1 MKNTDIYK
9 AFAEIDEDILERSE
23 KAAEHK
29 RTPLRRRIVI
39 AAAAVL
45 AVVVLMGAA
54 AIKYYDSIQGL
65 LGHRWESVIGTEMT
79 KEQYELLDR
88 YSQYLGISKTRNGVT
103 ITVDSATVGQN
114 QFDLLILIEGIEN
127 FDDIILNPQFNYYDV
142 KVNEDWISGMS
153 MSEYFVD
160 NGTIAVH
167 QRVLFEYDADEADVP
182 LNVELKFFDA
192 ETKIVGYEGFRE
204 TTVLGE
210 WSFEFTLYRE
220 PVEKLELPD
229 TDVWVNTSDGT
240 NKLQYKLENFEI
252 TNFGVRF
259 TFYDKN
265 HAENSD
271 KHLDFMY
278 FTDNHPLV
286 YVVLEDGAEVC
297 VDGGSGH
304 YDTRDYLAEYD
315 CRWLAPIDIDKVVEI
330 HIGDTVIPIK

>member
-1 MKNTDIYK
+1 MNNTDIYK

-23 KAAEHK
+23 KAEVHK
-29 RTPLRRRIVI
+29 VIPLRRRIVM
-39 AAAAVL
+39 AVAAVL
-45 AVVVLMGAA
+45 VVVVLMGAA
-54 AIKYYDSIQGL
+54 AVKYYESIQNW
-65 LGHRWESVIGTEMT
+65 LGHRWESVTGTEMT

-88 YSQYLGISKTRNGVT
+88 YSQYLGISNTRNGVT
-103 ITVDSATVGQN
+103 ITVDSATVGEK
-114 QFDLLILIEGIEN
+114 QFDLLILIEGVEN
-127 FDDIILNPQFNYYDV
+127 FDDIILNPQFKYYDV
-142 KVNEDWISGMS
+142 KVNEDWISGIS

-160 NGTIAVH
+160 DGAIAVH
-167 QRVLFEYDADEADVP
+167 QRVLFDHEADEADVP

-192 ETKIVGYEGFRE
+192 ETRIVGYEGFRE

-252 TNFGVRF
+252 TNFGVSF

-265 HAENSD
+265 HAENRD

-278 FTDNHPLV
+278 FSDNHPLV
-286 YVVLEDGAEVC
+286 YVVLEDGTEVR
-297 VDGGSGH
+297 VEGGNGH
-304 YDTRDYLAEYD
+304 YDTRDYLAEYNYK
-315 CRWLAPIDIDKVVEI
+315 WPAPINLDEVVEI